1 MPDPWRPERTVKPY
15 LHNKGLG
22 RRTLKNEFRL
32 ENNAKSL
39 ETRRIWTWND
49 AKLLEGGLIFKEYW
63 TNYTNWTLVE
73 GSWTAN
79 MRNYTKILL
88 NISVSY
94 AKTMPKLCQ
103 KVSPFHKVLAV
114 LANFGSFTIS
124 QFWRFSTI

>member
-15 LHNKGLG
+15 LHNKGNNVGL
-22 RRTLKNEFRL
+22 L
-32 ENNAKSL
+32 EMNPDLDMCK
-39 ETRRIWTWND
+39 ERERD
-49 AKLLEGGLIFKEYW
+49 AKLLEGGLIFEECW

-79 MRNYTKILL
+79 TQNYTKTLL
-88 NISVSY
+88 NISISY

-103 KVSPFHKVLAV
+103 KVSPFYKVLAV

-124 QFWRFSTI
+124 QVLAFLHFDFWH